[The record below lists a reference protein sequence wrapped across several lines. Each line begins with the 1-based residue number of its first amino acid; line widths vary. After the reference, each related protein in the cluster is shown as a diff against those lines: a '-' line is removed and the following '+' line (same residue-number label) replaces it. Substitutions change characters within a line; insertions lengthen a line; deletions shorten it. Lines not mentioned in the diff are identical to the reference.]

1 MEFMNLFFNED
12 LFRSKLKKFNSPL
25 RISFRDNCLISSAVL
40 FLIIPN
46 DNKPYNLVLIQ
57 RTHRSNDKYSG
68 EMSFPGGLYNPQ
80 LDDTYKDTALR
91 ETEEELGIS
100 RDKIQIIGCID
111 DVVTPKGHLITPFVG
126 YTDKQ
131 QKMIKCDDEVEEI
144 IKIPISFFVNKKNY
158 IERTYNLRGDTIA
171 VGKYVY
177 KTNNNKYVIFGATS
191 HMIVNFIELIYNLKF
206 IKSGTRR
213 ISLEDMKARYSKTP

>member
-12 LFRSKLKKFNSPL
+12 LFKNKLKKFNSPL
-25 RISFRDNCLISSAVL
+25 RISFRDNCLISSAIL

-46 DNKPYNLVLIQ
+46 DKKPYNLVLIQ
-57 RTHRSNDKYSG
+57 RAHRSNDKYSG

-91 ETEEELGIS
+91 ETEEELGIP

-111 DVVTPKGHLITPFVG
+111 DVITPKRHVISPFVG
-126 YTDKQ
+126 YTDKH

-144 IKIPISFFVNKKNY
+144 IKIPISFFVDKKNY
-158 IERTYNLRGDTIA
+158 IERTYKLRGESIA
-171 VGKYVY
+171 VGKYTY
-177 KTNNNKYVIFGATS
+177 KTNNKKYVIFGATS

-206 IKSGTRR
+206 IKSGARR
-213 ISLEDMKARYSKTP
+213 IILEDLKSRYSKTS